1 MFHEVLRVCS
11 RRDTGLNLLTQQEN
25 KMIDELFDRFIF
37 PEPNSGCWIWMGF
50 VNENGYGKVVRPSIR
65 KSPIAAHRYAFE
77 KVKGEIPS
85 GLDLDHLCRVRCCVN
100 PDHLE
105 PVTRSINCLRGE
117 TGWAGGNAIKTQ
129 CPQGHA
135 YTPENTYTDR
145 TGGRYCIQCKKQ
157 AYRRWQ
163 LTHREQIRAYKNAWY
178 ARRK

>member
-105 PVTRSINCLRGE
+105 PVTRYVNNHRGL
-117 TGWAGGNAIKTQ
+117 GPWGGKRRHPTRCPRGHIYNNVNAVIT
-129 CPQGHA
+129 
-135 YTPENTYTDR
+135 
-145 TGGRYCIQCKKQ
+145 KKGCWSCRICQ
-157 AYRRWQ
+157 KYNMRYRRM
-163 LTHREQIRAYKNAWY
+163 HP
-178 ARRK
+178 